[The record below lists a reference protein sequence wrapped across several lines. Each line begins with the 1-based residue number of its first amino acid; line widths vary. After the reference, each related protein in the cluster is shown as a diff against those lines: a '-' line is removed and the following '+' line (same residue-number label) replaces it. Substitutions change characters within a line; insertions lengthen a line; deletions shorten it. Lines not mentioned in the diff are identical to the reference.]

1 MGFRNGAY
9 ATIWEVK
16 EGKGNYADVR
26 ISISKKNKQTN
37 EYENDFNGFVRFIG
51 DAGKKVQSYKEKDRV
66 KLGDCDVT
74 NHYDKEKKV
83 TYTNCVV
90 FSFEDPESNGA
101 SNNTSNGSDGFMNIP
116 DDVNDSGLPFN

>member
-37 EYENDFNGFVRFIG
+37 EYETDFNGFVRFIG
-51 DAGKKVQSYKEKDRV
+51 DSGKKVKNYKEKDRV

-74 NHYDKEKKV
+74 NHYDKEKNI
-83 TYTNCVV
+83 TYTNCAV
-90 FSFEDPESNGA
+90 FSFESADE
-101 SNNTSNGSDGFMNIP
+101 NGSASSSKGNDGFMNIP

>member
-16 EGKGNYADVR
+16 DGKGNYADVR

-37 EYENDFNGFVRFIG
+37 EYETDFNGFVRFIG
-51 DAGKKVQSYKEKDRV
+51 DAGKKVKNYKEKDRV

-74 NHYDKEKKV
+74 NHYDKEKRV
-83 TYTNCVV
+83 TYTNCAV
-90 FSFEDPESNGA
+90 FSFEDSESSGGNGGIL
-101 SNNTSNGSDGFMNIP
+101 NGSDGFMNIP